1 MKKLTID
8 VTGMHCKSC
17 ELLLER
23 SIRDVNNVDKVNADE
38 HKGTVEIS
46 YDSEKPDEKAIEDII
61 KENGYSI

>member
-23 SIRDVNNVDKVNADE
+23 SIKSVENVEKVDADQL
-38 HKGTVEIS
+38 K
-46 YDSEKPDEKAIEDII
+46 
-61 KENGYSI
+61 